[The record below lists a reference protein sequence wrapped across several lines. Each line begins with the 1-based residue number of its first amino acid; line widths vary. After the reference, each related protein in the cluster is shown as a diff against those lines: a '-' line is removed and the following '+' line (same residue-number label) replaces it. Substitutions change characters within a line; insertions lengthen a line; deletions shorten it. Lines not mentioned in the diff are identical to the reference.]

1 MISLQSI
8 LKTFNLLVLIGLSLG
23 CNNEINLH
31 GDGEAI
37 PIVYCLLNPLE
48 ETQYVRV
55 GKTFLQS
62 EESLESGISLD
73 SLIWPIDAEIY
84 LERWENNS
92 PEETII
98 FERDYSVVKDT
109 GLFPT
114 KGLRLYQANFK
125 PDPGEEYHIYVYF
138 EEIDKIVSGETLVMD
153 VPRVIDPEYVPGRTV
168 SFDTISSYNIRWTAG
183 SQAGLYQGIFKM
195 NYSETLLADFSLQNC
210 FFKTP
215 LYYKLNP
222 EDIYE
227 EKVNGFKFLQ
237 SVAEQVSPVQGAS
250 RELINFEFLFYA
262 SGPELAILVGSEM
275 GLSNPFALVR
285 NSSNIAGGAG
295 VFSSVCL
302 QRFPNLKPSLT
313 TKYFLAT
320 SVYTKDLGF
329 NGE

>member
-1 MISLQSI
+1 MKQLINI
-8 LKTFNLLVLIGLSLG
+8 AVLLFALSLNFS
-23 CNNEINLH
+23 CSNNLNLH
-31 GDGEAI
+31 GAGEAL

-48 ETQYVRV
+48 ESQYVRV

-62 EESLESGISLD
+62 EESLEFGISID

-98 FERDYSVVKDT
+98 FERDYSVEKDT

-114 KGLRLYQANFK
+114 KGLRLYQTNFK

-138 EEIDKIVSGETLVMD
+138 EEIDKIVSGETIVMD
-153 VPRVIDPEYVPGRTV
+153 IPQVIDPENVPGRTV
-168 SFDTISSYNIRWTAG
+168 SFDTISPYNIRWTAG

-210 FFKTP
+210 SFKTP
-215 LYYKLNP
+215 LYYKLSP
-222 EDIYE
+222 KDIYE
-227 EKVNGFKFLQ
+227 EKVNGLKFLQ

-250 RELINFEFLFYA
+250 RELINFEFYFYA
-262 SGPELAILVGSEM
+262 SGPELAILVGSET
-275 GLSNPFALVR
+275 GISNPFALVR
-285 NSSNIAGGAG
+285 NSSNIAGGVG
-295 VFSSVCL
+295 VFSSSCV